1 MKNRFYYIGMN
12 LIAPGFGQLSAK
24 RYVRGSLQLLFAI
37 SAVLWFAWEVM
48 MPFINFYNDADILA
62 DKLPEIK
69 FISALMPMLLFS
81 AVLTWS
87 IIDIMFGFDKTNCE
101 KKDGENQ

>member
-1 MKNRFYYIGMN
+1 MKHKFYYIA
-12 LIAPGFGQLSAK
+12 LDLVVPGLGQLSAK
-24 RYVRGSLQLLFAI
+24 RYVRGALQAVLAI
-37 SAVLWFAWEVM
+37 GATLWFAWELM
-48 MPFINFYNDADILA
+48 MPFINFYNDGDILA

-87 IIDIMFGFDKTNCE
+87 IIDIMFGFDKTNC
-101 KKDGENQ
+101 KKKYGENQ